1 MFDPKLK
8 EALGRRWGLSTVKMI
23 YSPLYMNNADGI
35 NWFLAKDCEVSDD
48 NKTYTFSLIS
58 VSLRYRSFAAKRKIE
73 FVKKSAGVEKRNR
86 EIGSFFSLRAMGA
99 LTGASPE
106 RA

>member
-1 MFDPKLK
+1 MLFRK
-8 EALGRRWGLSTVKMI
+8 
-23 YSPLYMNNADGI
+23 YHY
-35 NWFLAKDCEVSDD
+35 C
-48 NKTYTFSLIS
+48 
-58 VSLRYRSFAAKRKIE
+58 SLRYSSFATKRKIE

-106 RA
+106 RAQIVGSGWQDYGENGIYECTFRDIENSATGGKK